1 MSISSDKDTDSNND
15 INLFSTKEEEQQL
28 EKLIKN
34 ILKYKP
40 EHIEIWQKLSID
52 NKRELIITNNRREY
66 PISAELNKHYQ
77 TQNNIKCTIIFNN
90 NVEDIVYNYDMIIKE
105 LYKETHYKALLDK
118 EVIEIFNYLFFD

>member
-52 NKRELIITNNRREY
+52 NKRELIITNNRGEY
-66 PISAELNKHYQ
+66 PISAELNKHHQ

>member
-40 EHIEIWQKLSID
+40 EHIEIWQKLSTN
-52 NKRELIITNNRREY
+52 NKRELIITNNRKEY
-66 PISAELNKHYQ
+66 PVSAELNKHYQ

-118 EVIEIFNYLFFD
+118 EVIEIFNYLFFN

>member
-1 MSISSDKDTDSNND
+1 MSISSDKDPVSKND

-77 TQNNIKCTIIFNN
+77 TQNNIKCIIVFNN

>member
-1 MSISSDKDTDSNND
+1 MSISSDKDPVSKND

-40 EHIEIWQKLSID
+40 EHIEIWQNLSID

>member
-15 INLFSTKEEEQQL
+15 INLLSTKEEEQQL

-34 ILKYKP
+34 ILIYKP
-40 EHIEIWQKLSID
+40 EHIEIWQKLSTN
-52 NKRELIITNNRREY
+52 NKRELIITNNRKEY
-66 PISAELNKHYQ
+66 PVSAELNKHYQ

-105 LYKETHYKALLDK
+105 LYKETHYKALLNK
-118 EVIEIFNYLFFD
+118 EVIEIFNYLFFN

>member
-34 ILKYKP
+34 ILIYKP
-40 EHIEIWQKLSID
+40 KHIEIWQKLSTN
-52 NKRELIITNNRREY
+52 NKRELIITNNRKEY
-66 PISAELNKHYQ
+66 PVSAELNKHYQ

-105 LYKETHYKALLDK
+105 LYKETHYKALLNK
-118 EVIEIFNYLFFD
+118 EVIEIFNYLFFN

>member
-1 MSISSDKDTDSNND
+1 MSISSDKDPVSNND

-52 NKRELIITNNRREY
+52 NKRELIITNNSREY

>member
-40 EHIEIWQKLSID
+40 EHIEIWQKLSTN
-52 NKRELIITNNRREY
+52 NKRELIITNNRKEY
-66 PISAELNKHYQ
+66 PVSAELNKHHQ

-105 LYKETHYKALLDK
+105 LYKETHYKALLNK
-118 EVIEIFNYLFFD
+118 EVIEIFNYLFFN

>member
-40 EHIEIWQKLSID
+40 EHIEIWQKLSTN
-52 NKRELIITNNRREY
+52 NKRELIITNNRKEY
-66 PISAELNKHYQ
+66 PVSAELNKHYQ

-105 LYKETHYKALLDK
+105 LYKETHYKALLNK
-118 EVIEIFNYLFFD
+118 EVIEIFNYLFFN

>member
-34 ILKYKP
+34 ILIYKP
-40 EHIEIWQKLSID
+40 EHIEIWQKLSTN
-52 NKRELIITNNRREY
+52 NKRELIITNNRKEY
-66 PISAELNKHYQ
+66 PVSAELNKHYQ

-105 LYKETHYKALLDK
+105 LYKETHYKALLNK
-118 EVIEIFNYLFFD
+118 EVIEIFNYLFFN